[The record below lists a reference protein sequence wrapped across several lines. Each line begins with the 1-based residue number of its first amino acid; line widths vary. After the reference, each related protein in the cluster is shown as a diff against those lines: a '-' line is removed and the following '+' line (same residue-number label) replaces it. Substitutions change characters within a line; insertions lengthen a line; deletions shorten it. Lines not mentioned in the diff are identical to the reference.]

1 MYLNLDMF
9 EEAGVD
15 VPTNDWTVD
24 DYKKIAE
31 ELTQKSGDRTTVYG
45 TAINNYR
52 ADWIN
57 WMGNYDADWFADGKS
72 NLSSPEA
79 MEGLGVMYDL
89 VQAGSAPSPGSV
101 SATGD
106 SEDRLFIT
114 GQVANRFRG
123 CG

>member
-79 MEGLGVMYDL
+79 MEDL
-89 VQAGSAPSPGSV
+89 V
-101 SATGD
+101 
-106 SEDRLFIT
+106 
-114 GQVANRFRG
+114 
-123 CG
+123 